1 MKLTKIILAVA
12 LPLALSAGCALDEVG
27 SSADGLT
34 IDLNNDFGINIC
46 GQTTNSWVGD
56 SEWPIDTIVA
66 GDMEFTKEDLVDYMQ
81 TFPGP
86 KAELMGEMAAVQL
99 NMAVGLTIPD
109 EVLDGLIAA
118 DDFIM
123 ANKDDDGSTPPLVN
137 LDDFENLREFNLYG
151 AGICQDVGADQ
162 AEVAEG
168 NEDIREG
175 IFEETAGAVDVR
187 VNLFAED

>member
-1 MKLTKIILAVA
+1 MKLSKTILAVA
-12 LPLALSAGCALDEVG
+12 LPLALSAGCALEVG

-34 IDLNNDFGINIC
+34 IETNNDFGVNIC
-46 GQTTNSWVGD
+46 GQTINSWVGGA
-56 SEWPIDTIVA
+56 EWPIDTIVA
-66 GDMEFTKEDLVDYMQ
+66 GDMELTKDDLVEYMQ
-81 TFPGP
+81 TYPGF
-86 KAELMGEMAAVQL
+86 KAELMAEMAAVQL

-123 ANKDDDGSTPPLVN
+123 ANKADDGSTPPLVN
-137 LDDFENLREFNLYG
+137 LDDFESLREFNRYG

-168 NEDIREG
+168 TEDIREG
-175 IFEETAGAVDVR
+175 IFEETPGNVDVR
-187 VNLFAED
+187 VDLFTKD